1 MKKIVLD
8 GGMKVEGERV
18 DFEPLQEPWAK
29 YQLPDGTTIRLKIV
43 VSDIIRSSQKN
54 AAGEPIFVV
63 KSSNVLAVDL
73 ADTPE
78 EIH

>member
-8 GGMKVEGERV
+8 GGMQLEGERV
-18 DFEPLQEPWAK
+18 DFKPLDEPWAK
-29 YQLPDGTTIRLKIV
+29 YQLPDGTIVRLKIV

-54 AAGEPIFVV
+54 KAGEPIFAV